1 MARSQNTQGAKVI
14 AITTEWPEVATLGK
28 TTDGRF
34 TGENTG
40 AALYRPQKQTAKG
53 AIIRPLRWTPK
64 EEDTP

>member
-14 AITTEWPEVATLGK
+14 AITTEWPKVATLGK
-28 TTDGRF
+28 TTDGRY
-34 TGENTG
+34 TG

-53 AIIRPLRWTPK
+53 AIIRPLRRTPK